1 MNPEPISVDQLL
13 AIIGELTVELRML
26 RMRLMVAENKDGAI
40 KGREI
45 PSSKDENRQE
55 SSPSF

>member
-40 KGREI
+40 KGSEI
-45 PSSKDENRQE
+45 PSSKNENRQE